1 MEISSRRFYVVTGKG
16 GVGKTTLAL
25 ALTKYFCLNGKKAKY
40 ICFEN
45 QLGDEAIKK
54 HNVPYE
60 ELHLITSVEK
70 YIARKLRSPTL
81 ASWIVKAPFFKALL
95 QMVPGFSYLIFL
107 GHILDYE
114 LKNNPD
120 LIIVLD
126 SPASGHAITMF
137 EACYN
142 FKDIFQV
149 GILVDDINKMLS
161 YVYESNILRVIVTAL
176 PTQMA
181 INEAVELKNHINNLG
196 IKDTL
201 LIVNNCLS
209 KILNLEK
216 EEGQYPD
223 FLKSKIKIEQD
234 VLEKHKTEL
243 NSFLP
248 HSTSLEYSQIVEDL
262 VGQMDQ
268 LI

>member
-1 MEISSRRFYVVTGKG
+1 MGNSDKRFYVVTGKG

-25 ALTKYFCLNGKKAKY
+25 ALTKHLIAQGRQAKY

-45 QLGDEAIKK
+45 QVGDDFLASQGI
-54 HNVPYE
+54 PFE
-60 ELHLITSVEK
+60 ELQLIYTIEK
-70 YIARKLRSPTL
+70 YIARKLKSATL
-81 ASWIVKAPFFKALL
+81 ASWVVKAPFFKALL

-107 GHILDYE
+107 GYILDDE
-114 LKNNPD
+114 LKPNPD
-120 LIIVLD
+120 LTVVLD

-149 GILVDDINKMLS
+149 GVLVDDINKMLT
-161 YVYESNILRVIVTAL
+161 YVYESQILRVLVTAL

-181 INEAVELKNHINNLG
+181 MHEAQDLKKHLNGLN

-209 KILNLEK
+209 KIAQLE
-216 EEGQYPD
+216 EEEKNYPP
-223 FLKSKIKIEQD
+223 FLKTKLQLEEE
-234 VLEKHKTEL
+234 VLNQYKSEI
-243 NSFLP
+243 NAFLP
-248 HSTSLEYSQIVEDL
+248 HSTSIEYGKIIEDL
-262 VGQMDQ
+262 VPHMKG